1 MTKEKHPLLLAV
13 AAVSLAAALA
23 ACDQAPAAGAL
34 GAAPAP
40 GAPATPAAEPQPGIV
55 GDTIVI
61 AIKADDTAPAARQEN
76 VVQHGQRIDKTLS
89 FPSDFTY
96 STSNYTHRWAHE
108 FDRPDITQEVLD
120 RGGIVPWLSLDGGA
134 SWIASSF
141 SFHLWS
147 IAVTAR
153 VGAIKI
159 SVEGFSGGGMSRD
172 ALAGLVQA
180 EAQDNPIMLRLFV
193 LRATGT

>member
-23 ACDQAPAAGAL
+23 ACDQAPAAGAP
-34 GAAPAP
+34 GAAPV
-40 GAPATPAAEPQPGIV
+40 APAAPAAEPQLGIV
-55 GDTIVI
+55 ADTIVI

-76 VVQHGQRIDKTLS
+76 VVQHGQRIDRTLS

-96 STSNYTHRWAHE
+96 STSNFTHRWAHE

-147 IAVTAR
+147 IVVTAR

-159 SVEGFSGGGMSRD
+159 SVEG
-172 ALAGLVQA
+172 LAGNTRRDDLAGVVQA